1 MPKITSI
8 NVEFSYSINLGNYES
23 AKISQSLWAQ
33 IEEGEDPA
41 VAEEVLFEM
50 VKANIRREAS
60 IIKKGSAKQR
70 EKVKVQEY
78 FAGKPIEDF

>member
-33 IEEGEDPA
+33 VEEGEDPA
-41 VAEEVLFEM
+41 VAEEILFET
-50 VKANIRREAS
+50 VKANIRREAT
-60 IIKKGSAKQR
+60 IIKKASAKQR
-70 EKVKVQEY
+70 EKVQTQEY
-78 FAGKPIEDF
+78 FAGKPVENF